1 MIFMVGTPGNA
12 PGGSEDTGFTVPAS
26 SLVVYAPIYFL
37 IYDFKHHKIYVPK
50 HELHFLTD

>member
-26 SLVVYAPIYFL
+26 SLVVYVPIYFL
-37 IYDFKHHKIYVPK
+37 IHDFKHHKIYVSK
-50 HELHFLTD
+50 HELHSLTD